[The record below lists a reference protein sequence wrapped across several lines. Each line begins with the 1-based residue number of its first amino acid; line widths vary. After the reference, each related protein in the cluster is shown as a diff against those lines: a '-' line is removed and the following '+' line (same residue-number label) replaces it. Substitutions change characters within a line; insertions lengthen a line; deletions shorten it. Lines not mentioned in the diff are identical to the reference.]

1 MDNEF
6 LLQDRIQKI
15 QQIIKKYGED
25 NFYIAFSGGKDS
37 TVLSALIDMA
47 MPRNRI
53 PRVYSN
59 TGIELEMVKNFVF
72 EMAKSDD
79 RLVILKPSTPIK
91 QTLETKGYPFKSKVF
106 SKYVER
112 FRKLGNTKSI
122 LVYTGKHPEKKW
134 HPKNSCPISLLY
146 LFEEGNERFPISA
159 KCCDELKKKPMH
171 EYEKR
176 SGKSIAIIG
185 IMRAEG
191 GGRQNANCLSFG
203 DKDELKAFQ
212 PMSVVTKEWE
222 EWFIKEYNIKIC
234 DIYYPPI

>member
-1 MDNEF
+1 
-6 LLQDRIQKI
+6 
-15 QQIIKKYGED
+15 
-25 NFYIAFSGGKDS
+25 
-37 TVLSALIDMA
+37 
-47 MPRNRI
+47 
-53 PRVYSN
+53 
-59 TGIELEMVKNFVF
+59 
-72 EMAKSDD
+72 MAKSDD

-212 PMSVVTKEWE
+212 PMRVVTKEWE
-222 EWFIKEYNIKIC
+222 EWFIKEYNVKIC
-234 DIYYPPI
+234 DIYYPPYNFDRTGCKGCPFAVDLAHELEILEKFFPNERKQCEIIWKPVYDEYRRINYRLKAGNQMSISDYMNQKEE